1 MMSEIIE
8 FIKRAFSPGK
18 PIEPIPAGVY
28 HYQSPAD
35 NALNYRL
42 HLRVEGNGSGLLI
55 INASTVLHLNQTAT
69 EYAFHLVKQ
78 TPEEQVI
85 ETIQQRYNV
94 KREKI
99 IQDFSTLKSQIEAM
113 IEIPD
118 LDPVTYLNIERTDP
132 YSDRISAPYRLDCA
146 LTYNLPNNSPAD
158 AAPVKRVDREL
169 NTEEWKSI
177 ITKAWQAG
185 IPQLIFTGGE
195 PTLREDLP
203 DLIAFAE
210 ELGQVTGIL
219 TNGLKLGNSG
229 YLRTLLDAGLDHSMI
244 VLQADNQRSW
254 ESLSSFTYWSET
266 MDEDLFVAVHLTV
279 SSENQ
284 AQVFDLINKLSEAGI
299 SALSLSTNNPELAGL
314 LKEAQVFAYAKDLEL
329 VWDIPVPYSSI
340 NPISLEL
347 ENAEESERLSGAG
360 RGWLYVEPD
369 GDVLPGQGINTVLG
383 NLLHQDWDLIWKAAE
398 NYWQMHKSLAKS

>member
-1 MMSEIIE
+1 MSEIIE

-383 NLLHQDWDLIWKAAE
+383 NLLNQDWDLIWKAAE
-398 NYWQMHKSLAKS
+398 NYWQMHKSLAKN

>member
-1 MMSEIIE
+1 MSEIIE

-284 AQVFDLINKLSEAGI
+284 AQVFDLIDKLSEAGI
-299 SALSLSTNNPELAGL
+299 SALSLSTNNPELAGR

-383 NLLHQDWDLIWKAAE
+383 NLLNQDWDLIWKAAE
-398 NYWQMHKSLAKS
+398 NYWQMHKSLAKN

>member
-383 NLLHQDWDLIWKAAE
+383 NLLHQDWDLIWKAAD
-398 NYWQMHKSLAKS
+398 NYWQMHKSLAKR

>member
-383 NLLHQDWDLIWKAAE
+383 NLLNQDWDLIWKAAE
-398 NYWQMHKSLAKS
+398 NYWQMHKSLAKN